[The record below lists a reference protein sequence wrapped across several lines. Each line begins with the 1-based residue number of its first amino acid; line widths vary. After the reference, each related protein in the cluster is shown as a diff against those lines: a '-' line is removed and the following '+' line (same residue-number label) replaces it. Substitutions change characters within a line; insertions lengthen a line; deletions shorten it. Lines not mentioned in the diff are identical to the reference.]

1 VADQRDAT
9 AAIGQSAR
17 DTARDADH
25 MAQRMATVADVARNT
40 ENLSDR
46 VSSAAAG
53 LSRTAQELQRA
64 TDLFVA
70 QLEAA

>member
-1 VADQRDAT
+1 
-9 AAIGQSAR
+9 
-17 DTARDADH
+17 